1 MSVHTNE
8 ICDEESLMISRTDK
22 IIFAAIG
29 ERLVLL
35 LLKKSKISQVQIYG
49 FNYTRIL
56 MSLDQQKTMESQWSQ
71 KQTNNQTNNTFYL
84 IGTFKGKNLMLT

>member
-35 LLKKSKISQVQIYG
+35 LLKRAKFPKFKYMVLIIP
-49 FNYTRIL
+49 
-56 MSLDQQKTMESQWSQ
+56 ES
-71 KQTNNQTNNTFYL
+71 
-84 IGTFKGKNLMLT
+84 